1 MSCPKIAIHKIKC
14 MDDKKETPNY
24 VLRSKKQ
31 ERYDKRLILKIVKEV
46 EEGLPRKEANRL
58 YGLGKSTLDN
68 WMKRYGSSEYHQN
81 IKRRSYSNLQKLI
94 HLKKTFIQ

>member
-1 MSCPKIAIHKIKC
+1 MHKIKC
-14 MDDKKETPNY
+14 MEYKKEAQNY
-24 VLRSKKQ
+24 LLRSSKQ

-46 EEGLPRKEANRL
+46 EESLPRKEANRL
-58 YGLGKSTLDN
+58 YGLGKSSLDN
-68 WMKRYGSSEYHQN
+68 WMKRYGSPEYQKN